1 MTGSS
6 APRRRRAPRTRSAA
20 GAPFARDTLA
30 LIYDFDGTLTP
41 QPMQEY
47 TVLPQ
52 LGIAGADFWAE
63 VNAEAKRTGGD
74 AILTYMRLLVE
85 KIEANRAHVSRAALR
100 RQARC
105 IRYYPGVESWFE
117 RINRYVDT
125 ASRGRVRTRHYLISA
140 GLGEILEGVSI
151 KRHFARIYASQYY
164 FNHHEVACFPTVVIN
179 DTSKTQYL
187 FRINKGREDVGDS
200 INEYMPEGERPIPFG
215 HMLYI
220 GDGLTDVPCMTVTK
234 NNGGYAV
241 AVHNPDD
248 GKSVETCRSL
258 ARANRIDYFAAADY
272 RAGRPLERRVRT
284 ILDIIIAR
292 VLFEREK
299 HAFQRELDAGDADR
313 TEPS

>member
-1 MTGSS
+1 MTGVP
-6 APRRRRAPRTRSAA
+6 PRGRRATGGPPRVAP
-20 GAPFARDTLA
+20 APFTRDTLA
-30 LIYDFDGTLTP
+30 LVYDFDGTLTP

-52 LGIAGADFWAE
+52 LGITGADFWAE
-63 VNAEAKRTGGD
+63 VNAEARRTGGD

-100 RQARC
+100 RQARG
-105 IRYYPGVESWFE
+105 IRYHPGVESWFE
-117 RINRYVDT
+117 RVNRYVRT
-125 ASRGRVRTRHYLISA
+125 VSRGRVRTRHYLISA

-187 FRINKGREDVGDS
+187 FRINKGREDVGES

-234 NNGGYAV
+234 NNGGFAV
-241 AVHNPDD
+241 AVHDPRD
-248 GKSVETCRSL
+248 GKSVETCRAL
-258 ARANRIDYFAAADY
+258 ARANRIDYYAAADY
-272 RAGRPLERRVRT
+272 RAGKPLERRV
-284 ILDIIIAR
+284 R

-299 HAFQRELDAGDADR
+299 HAFQRELDPR
-313 TEPS
+313 